1 MSSETVNSQ
10 PEEPTSDDLHELI
23 KDDLHEPIKDDLHE
37 LIEDDLHEPIEDD
50 LHEPIEDDLP
60 AREDPSAQEPRPKR
74 KTTRL
79 RSKMGAAKPKVSP
92 RPSDREVAEHKPRVP
107 TNVSSVWQFAY
118 HRMQMLRS
126 SRAVRRESLFAAVL
140 LLLIFANPFVTWF
153 QRWMLPDSLQ
163 AFGVAILPMTL
174 GWLWLNRYRLM
185 LPELDTLLKR
195 YQAGRID
202 RLTSAEKWVREE
214 REYNAVISLL
224 KEKPLPPKRLF
235 WPLLLASF
243 FTVIAIWINDPT
255 ITALAFVFTMIGL
268 VGYRHGTQALRV
280 AAFPLLFLFLMVPLP
295 GDWLEAARVWL
306 NGRMMSLVL
315 HILLNLGMQAEL
327 AMEYNPLK
335 VLATQPYE
343 MWASQVRMGM
353 APALLFLVGNV
364 WYLSLIRAR
373 FRSKIFALVC
383 GMVLMGMLLAVR
395 LTLLAWIGINDKDL
409 VTYVSPATMYLL
421 PLIGAM
427 GELFV
432 LRGIKCQKYQK
443 WVSI

>member
-1 MSSETVNSQ
+1 
-10 PEEPTSDDLHELI
+10 
-23 KDDLHEPIKDDLHE
+23 
-37 LIEDDLHEPIEDD
+37 
-50 LHEPIEDDLP
+50 
-60 AREDPSAQEPRPKR
+60 
-74 KTTRL
+74 
-79 RSKMGAAKPKVSP
+79 
-92 RPSDREVAEHKPRVP
+92 
-107 TNVSSVWQFAY
+107 
-118 HRMQMLRS
+118 
-126 SRAVRRESLFAAVL
+126 
-140 LLLIFANPFVTWF
+140 
-153 QRWMLPDSLQ
+153 MLPDSLQ
-163 AFGVAILPMTL
+163 SYGMAILPLTV

-185 LPELDTLLKR
+185 LPELDTLMKR

-235 WPLLLASF
+235 WPLLAASL
-243 FTVIAIWINDPT
+243 FTVIAIWIDDPS
-255 ITALAFVFTMIGL
+255 ITALGFVFVVIGL

-295 GDWLEAARVWL
+295 GEWLETARVWL

-315 HILLNLGMQAEL
+315 HILLNCGIQAEL
-327 AMEYNPLK
+327 SLEYNPLK

-343 MWASQVRMGM
+343 MWASQVRTGM
-353 APALLFLVGNV
+353 APAFLFLIGTV

-373 FRSKIFALVC
+373 FRSKLFAVVC
-383 GMVLMGMLLAVR
+383 GMVLIGMLLASR
-395 LTLLAWIGINDKDL
+395 LTLLAWIGVSDKDL
-409 VTYVSPATMYLL
+409 VTYLAPATLYLL
-421 PLIGAM
+421 PLIGAL